1 MKDYHSVHNLNYHLV
16 IVVKYRRAVINDQIS
31 QELKNIFSRIADK
44 HGITIQEWNHDKDHI
59 HVLFSATPATHLS
72 KFLNSYKSASSR
84 VIKSSFPDVREKLWE
99 EKFWSRSYYLSTV
112 GDNTIDIIS
121 DYVRSQGDDQ

>member
-16 IVVKYRRAVINDQIS
+16 IVVKYRKPVINDQIS

-44 HGITIQEWNHDKDHI
+44 HGITIREWNHDKDHI

-112 GDNTIDIIS
+112 GDNTIDIVS

>member
-31 QELKNIFSRIADK
+31 QELKNIFSRIVDK
-44 HGITIQEWNHDKDHI
+44 HGITIQEWNHDTDHI
-59 HVLFSATPATHLS
+59 HVLFSATPVTHLS

-112 GDNTIDIIS
+112 GDNTIDIVS